1 MKQPSAQSPLSAAE
15 LLYADLESEFAST
28 RRVLE
33 RFPEQHADWRPH
45 EKSRTLAELA
55 THVADIP
62 NRAVVILETDGMD
75 IAMRTPMASLLTVAA
90 LLDHF
95 AASSAKARA
104 LVAGADLEMLAEQW
118 SVRAGPR
125 VLLAQPRR
133 VALRI
138 VVMSHMVHHRAQLGV
153 YYRLLGVPV
162 PGVYGPSADD
172 VAASPGSS

>member
-1 MKQPSAQSPLSAAE
+1 MKQPSAQSSLSAAE
-15 LLYADLESEFAST
+15 LLYADLESELAST

-62 NRAVVILETDGMD
+62 NRAAVILETDGMEV
-75 IAMRTPMASLLTVAA
+75 AARTPMAPLRTVAA
-90 LLDHF
+90 LLQHF
-95 AASSAKARA
+95 DDSSAKASSR
-104 LVAGADLEMLAEQW
+104 VAGADLEGLSEQW

-138 VVMSHMVHHRAQLGV
+138 VVVSHMVHHRAQLGV

-162 PGVYGPSADD
+162 PGVYGPSADE
-172 VAASPGSS
+172 VAASAGSS